1 MKHEQLLAI
10 LADIKILDRK
20 FIATPWTG
28 SVGVHASCGW
38 HLQVTYS
45 EIDIDTGKLEQQYS
59 RKWFI
64 SDEATES
71 DVVDTAFAAVMRS
84 YDHVVQEH
92 FTYKGKRVF
101 SPHFTIG
108 QRLAMATTCPVCEG
122 PHEDAKHREVRIIE
136 VMTPWQREQK
146 QAEMAVAGF
155 EHWLH
160 QDMFAQA
167 DELLMLYKIENCP
180 PAVLLGILSIT
191 FPAKDRL
198 KNRADFLRRTETKL
212 RADLGD
218 VRANDLLRHR
228 R

>member
-1 MKHEQLLAI
+1 MTHEALFAI
-10 LADIKILDRK
+10 LDNIKILDRR
-20 FIATPWTG
+20 FIATPT
-28 SVGVHASCGW
+28 SHGW
-38 HLQVTYS
+38 HLQVTYN
-45 EIDIDTGKLEQQYS
+45 ETDIDTGKLEQQCS

-108 QRLAMATTCPVCEG
+108 QRLAMATSCPVCEG
-122 PHEDAKHREVRIIE
+122 PHDDVKHREVRKLE
-136 VMTPWQREQK
+136 VMTLEQREQK
-146 QAEMAVAGF
+146 QAENAVAGF

-160 QDMFAQA
+160 QDMFTQA
-167 DELLMLYKIENCP
+167 DELLMLYKNKIENWP
-180 PAVLLGILSIT
+180 PVVLLGILSIT

-198 KNRADFLRRTETKL
+198 KNHDDFLRRAEAKL